1 MTSTRSWCVA
11 IIHLTHRITIHA
23 HLEGGSCCCPCS
35 SPQPPSIPGRPD
47 QQTVAETLTLA
58 AHFALGSAMPPKDLV
73 AYVSSVI
80 NDLGLKKA
88 RDTVIGDAMT
98 KGVSGGER
106 KRVSI
111 GVELISNPSVLFLD
125 EPTSG
130 ASVLFCCFRLRLT
143 LRPMIR
149 CCTHTHIP
157 LLHTS
162 RPPSLVLP
170 MQASTPS
177 RPSPSWPP

>member
-1 MTSTRSWCVA
+1 MLAGRFSLS
-11 IIHLTHRITIHA
+11 
-23 HLEGGSCCCPCS
+23 GSE
-35 SPQPPSIPGRPD
+35 D
-47 QQTVAETLTLA
+47 V
-58 AHFALGSAMPPKDLV
+58 V
-73 AYVSSVI
+73 AYVDSVI

-130 ASVLFCCFRLRLT
+130 AC
-143 LRPMIR
+143 
-149 CCTHTHIP
+149 
-157 LLHTS
+157 
-162 RPPSLVLP
+162 
-170 MQASTPS
+170 
-177 RPSPSWPP
+177 